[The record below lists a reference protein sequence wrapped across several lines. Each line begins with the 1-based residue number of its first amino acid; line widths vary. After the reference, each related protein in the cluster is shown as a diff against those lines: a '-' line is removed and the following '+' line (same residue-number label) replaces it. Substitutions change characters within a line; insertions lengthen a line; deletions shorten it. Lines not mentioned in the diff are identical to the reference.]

1 MRIDIQPG
9 FEITAQ
15 CRTYAEYRFF
25 AAVSRFDGARDD
37 VQVAL
42 QERESGRSYRCT
54 AAVRFEELGRLHA
67 TATADRLP
75 AAIDLAATRLCSS
88 IQRRLHERAAQAPRT
103 AVTDGATSSEP
114 EKVAK

>member
-9 FEITAQ
+9 FEITPQ

-37 VQVAL
+37 VHVAL
-42 QERESGRSYRCT
+42 QERDSGRSYRCT
-54 AAVRFEELGRLHA
+54 AAVSFAGLGQLHA

-75 AAIDLAATRLCSS
+75 AAIDLAASRLGSS
-88 IQRRLHERAAQAPRT
+88 IQRRLRDRHAPHSLAPPASDAKT
-103 AVTDGATSSEP
+103 SEP
-114 EKVAK
+114 DKVSK